1 MRIVCLQTRINFS
14 PYDSEVPTEMMTTYG
29 IKVDKKI
36 IDDDTDPMLA
46 VVKNDVAM

>member
-1 MRIVCLQTRINFS
+1 
-14 PYDSEVPTEMMTTYG
+14 MMTTYG